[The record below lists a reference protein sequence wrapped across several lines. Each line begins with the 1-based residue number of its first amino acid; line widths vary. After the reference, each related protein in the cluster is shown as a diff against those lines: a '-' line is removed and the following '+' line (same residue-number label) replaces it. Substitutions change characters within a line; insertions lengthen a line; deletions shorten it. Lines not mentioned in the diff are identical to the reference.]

1 MLIHIKGSFRES
13 LIVQCKISGFGNTRI
28 GNKMRPAP
36 MNCLTC
42 SMFFKSSNF
51 CIHLDGEELCEL
63 NKHSRPLELKRGEAL
78 SDSMLEAWPVLA
90 ISGGVLGIKHLL
102 DDGRRT
108 IAAFFMEG
116 DIIDLRR
123 RTNRIR
129 GSLVALTKV
138 EICRFSPKAFEE
150 IIASNPDVRQIA
162 WANMRE
168 QATRAMDHSADLGKK
183 QALERLASFVF
194 ECQFRQADDKLP
206 NQTVRIPIRRCDMA
220 EYLGLQP
227 ETVSR
232 GFSELQ
238 DRKIINFLNSTHIQI
253 TRLPSLKRI
262 ANGGQADGATV
273 RQNGAGLKVLSFS

>member
-1 MLIHIKGSFRES
+1 
-13 LIVQCKISGFGNTRI
+13 VQCKISGSGNIRI
-28 GNKMRPAP
+28 GSKMRAPP

-42 SMFFKSSNF
+42 SMFFKSGNL
-51 CIHLDGEELCEL
+51 CARLDGEELCKL
-63 NKHSRPLELKRGEAL
+63 NKHSRALTLKRGEAL
-78 SDSMLEAWPVLA
+78 SDSMLKAWPVLA

-232 GFSELQ
+232 GFRELQ